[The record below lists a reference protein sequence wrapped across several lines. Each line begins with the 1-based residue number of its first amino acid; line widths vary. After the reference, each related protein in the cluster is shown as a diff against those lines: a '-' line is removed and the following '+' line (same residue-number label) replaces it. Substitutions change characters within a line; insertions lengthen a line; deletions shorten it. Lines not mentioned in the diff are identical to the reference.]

1 MKVKLKALPRLE
13 LSIKCSAP
21 AVAPAVENV
30 FLAEKVSSNSP
41 RNSKVQSVQSRL
53 QLSMKK
59 CGDSSSQYSREEHHA
74 LLVSIVM
81 NRLFLSWLEEENREF
96 LVSSKGLN

>member
-59 CGDSSSQYSREEHHA
+59 CGDGSSQYSREEHHA